1 MAQAGTT
8 QAVVVVVHLVLP
20 AGVDADVG
28 DKSTAADA
36 DADEAGR
43 WVKDDIPFGT
53 LEEHSRMEPQQPLF
67 LLSFWPWMASS
78 TMIAMPSTMM
88 VLLTNFGKV
97 PTLLRSRHSCSF
109 MESLYFFFLSV
120 STCSKAYYARWL
132 NNIALG
138 SKGL

>member
-1 MAQAGTT
+1 MAQAGAA

-36 DADEAGR
+36 GEAGR

-78 TMIAMPSTMM
+78 TMIAMPSAMM
-88 VLLTNFGKV
+88 VLLTNSGKV

-109 MESLYFFFLSV
+109 MESLYL
-120 STCSKAYYARWL
+120 L
-132 NNIALG
+132 
-138 SKGL
+138 